1 MTARNTGLLG
11 GSGGPRGSG
20 LLGGVDALVH
30 RAVQLVWLNLWWT
43 LLTLR
48 GGVVLGLGPATVGAH
63 AVASAWA
70 RGEQDVDVRSVMC
83 ARRRAHRRPAA
94 TAGLLASV
102 LLASLALTWW
112 LSRTQAPIP
121 AAITQGLVL
130 LAGLLLATTIP
141 YLALVVDRTSASG
154 AAPPRLSHLFATG
167 LALGMSRPVLSL
179 ALIAIWLG
187 WPLLLVLSG
196 WPGLLPVIGVG
207 VPFAASAWCLERALP
222 RAAAPSHDP
231 LPHDPPSPDPLP
243 ARDPAPHSL
252 HAPERTS

>member
-1 MTARNTGLLG
+1 MTARSSGLLG
-11 GSGGPRGSG
+11 GSGRSVGSG
-20 LLGGVDALVH
+20 LLGGLDALVH

-48 GGVVLGLGPATVGAH
+48 GGIVLGIGPAAVGAH

-70 RGEQDVDVRSVMC
+70 RGEQEVDVRSIMC
-83 ARRRAHRRPAA
+83 ARRRMHRRPAA
-94 TAGLLASV
+94 AAGLLAV
-102 LLASLALTWW
+102 ALLMSLALTWW

-130 LAGLLLATTIP
+130 LAVLLLATTLP
-141 YLALVVDRTSASG
+141 YLALVVERTSASG
-154 AAPPRLSHLFATG
+154 AAPPRLSHLFTAG

-179 ALIAIWLG
+179 TLIAIWLG

-222 RAAAPSHDP
+222 RAAPSPHDRPPRTPLSHDP
-231 LPHDPPSPDPLP
+231 LPAH
-243 ARDPAPHSL
+243 DPAPHSQ
-252 HAPERTS
+252 H